1 VAQKF
6 VKSENIAEGG
16 ERNAGVRGGE
26 GIMQHEGTKSTV
38 PEIIDPVFAKTSPKR
53 SFCIT
58 ENERFRLVFVKT
70 GSINSGTGDLSLK
83 FLHRHRRPI
92 CRHCQRNR
100 CHRFVVPVS
109 TTPVKTSRVTRAI
122 RGSYE

>member
-16 ERNAGVRGGE
+16 ERNAGVRGE
-26 GIMQHEGTKSTV
+26 GIMQQEGTK
-38 PEIIDPVFAKTSPKR
+38 I
-53 SFCIT
+53 
-58 ENERFRLVFVKT
+58 T
-70 GSINSGTGDLSLK
+70 GSLSWK

-100 CHRFVVPVS
+100 RHRFVVTIS
-109 TTPVKTSRVTRAI
+109 TTPVKNFEKTTRTKGKI
-122 RGSYE
+122 RNEKT